1 MIQLTKYLR
10 GHSLKRIFKHIF
22 FQNESQDELR
32 LASRRRNL
40 QFNLPI
46 DRKDR
51 RYSMANPEE
60 KISSQP
66 ERSPFLLP

>member
-1 MIQLTKYLR
+1 M
-10 GHSLKRIFKHIF
+10 FF

-51 RYSMANPEE
+51 RDSMANPEE